1 MVYGNLRDG
10 DAVVTFHGFIFYIF
24 GYDHPEDSYHAFLKY
39 VPEEHADLFDLD
51 WLDVRWR
58 LKGATLLRSKE
69 LYTPEGY
76 PRLLESFHKSFTKY
90 LSFSRHLDRWM
101 ITVPRSLIDE
111 VYRPSRQL
119 MLLMRR
125 GASDPL
131 EEKALSLVRLLSDAS
146 AVPSGFFGVHG
157 SISLGMHREGSDIDV
172 AVYGRSHLRR
182 VKQALINIEREGVL
196 TLKRETRFERKRLN
210 RGVFREEDFV
220 VNATRRFSE
229 IPRIRLRYRPICE
242 VEVECRCSSAKEAMF
257 RPAVY
262 RVEGCAAV
270 DGSDSLVEEVS
281 EVVSM
286 IGLYRNVVEEGELIT
301 ARGVLEEVVEPPG
314 IRHFRVVVGSAL
326 PGEYLDWRGS

>member
-157 SISLGMHREGSDIDV
+157 SISLGMHPGGSL
-172 AVYGRSHLRR
+172 G
-182 VKQALINIEREGVL
+182 
-196 TLKRETRFERKRLN
+196 KRISSSTRLDGSPR
-210 RGVFREEDFV
+210 FRESDLDTGQFV
-220 VNATRRFSE
+220 RSRLSADVLQQRRPCSDQ
-229 IPRIRLRYRPICE
+229 LSTGLKDARP
-242 VEVECRCSSAKEAMF
+242 
-257 RPAVY
+257 
-262 RVEGCAAV
+262 
-270 DGSDSLVEEVS
+270 
-281 EVVSM
+281 
-286 IGLYRNVVEEGELIT
+286 
-301 ARGVLEEVVEPPG
+301 
-314 IRHFRVVVGSAL
+314 
-326 PGEYLDWRGS
+326 